1 MSQVP
6 RPGHDQADPG
16 ARHVLLRS
24 DDQQEMIQPP
34 VAPADSEAGSDQQAT
49 GCTGTDQPSS
59 AGADDR
65 VSGEYLKEMCISHH
79 HVLIIP
85 SGDNDVSVCISVCPV

>member
-34 VAPADSEAGSDQQAT
+34 VSPADSEAGSDQQAT

-59 AGADDR
+59 AGADDGKWIIFKR
-65 VSGEYLKEMCISHH
+65 NVYISSSC
-79 HVLIIP
+79 VGNSLW
-85 SGDNDVSVCISVCPV
+85 